1 MKAAANTYAAAA
13 VTADG
18 VRDVS
23 SAQASLVY
31 AQSLGPAEVQLVT
44 SYLAAEITYTIAETD
59 AREIRV
65 TNIAN
70 GNSGDIRLGRL
81 RRRGGSHLGV

>member
-1 MKAAANTYAAAA
+1 MKAAADTYAGTA

-18 VRDVS
+18 VRDVN
-23 SAQASLVY
+23 SAQASLAY

-44 SYLAAEITYTIAETD
+44 SYTTAEITHATAETD
-59 AREIRV
+59 ARETRV